1 VTTNLR
7 KEEIVQEAFIKTGRV
22 WNCILTNEVY
32 KLKHIKHIGNHL
44 SLTKRGFIKYGYNP
58 VVFDNPLSTLLF
70 NFQTTGDYSIPDYAS
85 EQGRPLVI
93 V

>member
-58 VVFDNPLSTLLF
+58 VVFDNPLVLCSLIFKLLELF
-70 NFQTTGDYSIPDYAS
+70 HLQAMLLNKED
-85 EQGRPLVI
+85 L
-93 V
+93 